1 MSPYFVFSKEKP
13 PKWQTPRVVVTLD
26 IVCHPHMEEGA
37 FEGFEACDK
46 VEALVKLI
54 TLWTGFALSFLP
66 PDKNVTLT
74 HILIITLSIKCTL
87 VPAILQ

>member
-1 MSPYFVFSKEKP
+1 MSPYIVYNKEKP

-26 IVCHPHMEEGA
+26 IVCHPHMEERA

-66 PDKNVTLT
+66 PDKMSL
-74 HILIITLSIKCTL
+74 
-87 VPAILQ
+87 

>member
-1 MSPYFVFSKEKP
+1 
-13 PKWQTPRVVVTLD
+13 
-26 IVCHPHMEEGA
+26 MEEGA
-37 FEGFEACDK
+37 FEGFEEACDK

-54 TLWTGFALSFLP
+54 TLWTGFALSFLS

>member
-1 MSPYFVFSKEKP
+1 MANAE
-13 PKWQTPRVVVTLD
+13 PRVVITLD

-54 TLWTGFALSFLP
+54 TLWTGFALSFLS

-74 HILIITLSIKCTL
+74 HLLIITLSIKCTL
-87 VPAILQ
+87 VVTLLL

>member
-1 MSPYFVFSKEKP
+1 MANA
-13 PKWQTPRVVVTLD
+13 QPRVVITLD

-46 VEALVKLI
+46 MEALVKLI

-66 PDKNVTLT
+66 PDKNVTLIR
-74 HILIITLSIKCTL
+74 ILIITLSIKFTF

>member
-1 MSPYFVFSKEKP
+1 
-13 PKWQTPRVVVTLD
+13 
-26 IVCHPHMEEGA
+26 MEERA

-74 HILIITLSIKCTL
+74 HLLIITLSIKFTF
-87 VPAILQ
+87 VSAILLWGFSFIWPQLLWKNKGYSLYL